1 MKKVAL
7 FLLVV
12 FVAFQAAAFA
22 GTVEGTVASVD
33 AAGMTLN
40 VTTDAGSSSV
50 SYSATTT
57 WPAGV
62 TDPASL
68 VDKKVKVMTDDAT
81 GAATSVEEVVA
92 TAAV

>member
-1 MKKVAL
+1 MKKVAM

-33 AAGMTLN
+33 AAASTLE

-50 SYSATTT
+50 AYSAATT

-68 VDKKVKVMTDDAT
+68 VGKKVTVTTDDVS
-81 GAATSVEEVVA
+81 GAATSVEEV
-92 TAAV
+92 AAA

>member
-1 MKKVAL
+1 MKKVTL

-22 GTVEGTVASVD
+22 GTVQGTVASVD
-33 AAGMTLN
+33 SAASTLE
-40 VTTDAGSSSV
+40 VTTEAGSSSV
-50 SYSATTT
+50 TYSVTTA

-68 VDKKVKVMTDDAT
+68 VGTEVIVTTDDVT
-81 GAATSVEEVVA
+81 GEATSVEGVA
-92 TAAV
+92 AA

>member
-1 MKKVAL
+1 MKKVAM

-12 FVAFQAAAFA
+12 FAAFQAAAFA

-33 AAGMTLN
+33 SVASTLE
-40 VTTDAGSSSV
+40 VTTEAGSSSV
-50 SYSATTT
+50 AYSATTT
-57 WPAGV
+57 WPAEV

-68 VDKKVKVMTDDAT
+68 VGKSVKVTTDDAT

-92 TAAV
+92 A